1 MSGRNSEGNYSF
13 SRDVLLFICTYKLFA
28 RSSQFEGENIHDD
41 SIVVV
46 VVVRFFVFVVDVV
59 VVVFFVFFRFSLTT
73 PSSPKAEKP
82 CILQKNC
89 VSCSPLV
96 LKVPYIILDS
106 SL

>member
-46 VVVRFFVFVVDVV
+46 VVVVRFFVFVVDVIVV
-59 VVVFFVFFRFSLTT
+59 VVVFFFFFVF
-73 PSSPKAEKP
+73 P
-82 CILQKNC
+82 
-89 VSCSPLV
+89 
-96 LKVPYIILDS
+96 
-106 SL
+106 

>member
-28 RSSQFEGENIHDD
+28 RSLQFEGENIHDD

-59 VVVFFVFFRFSLTT
+59 VVVFFFFVF
-73 PSSPKAEKP
+73 P
-82 CILQKNC
+82 
-89 VSCSPLV
+89 
-96 LKVPYIILDS
+96 
-106 SL
+106 

>member
-59 VVVFFVFFRFSLTT
+59 IVFFFSFFLNHSLQPKSRKTLH
-73 PSSPKAEKP
+73 SSGKLGE
-82 CILQKNC
+82 LE
-89 VSCSPLV
+89 
-96 LKVPYIILDS
+96 
-106 SL
+106 SLRT

>member
-59 VVVFFVFFRFSLTT
+59 VVFFFRFSLTT

-82 CILQKNC
+82 CILRENC
-89 VSCSPLV
+89 VS
-96 LKVPYIILDS
+96 
-106 SL
+106 

>member
-46 VVVRFFVFVVDVV
+46 VVVVVRFFVFFVDVV
-59 VVVFFVFFRFSLTT
+59 VVVVFFFSFFLNHSLQPKSRKTLH
-73 PSSPKAEKP
+73 SSEK
-82 CILQKNC
+82 LRK
-89 VSCSPLV
+89 LE
-96 LKVPYIILDS
+96 
-106 SL
+106 SLNT

>member
-46 VVVRFFVFVVDVV
+46 VVVRFLFLLLTLLLLL
-59 VVVFFVFFRFSLTT
+59 FFFFSFFLNHSLQPKSRKTLH
-73 PSSPKAEKP
+73 SSEK
-82 CILQKNC
+82 LRK
-89 VSCSPLV
+89 LE
-96 LKVPYIILDS
+96 
-106 SL
+106 SLNT

>member
-41 SIVVV
+41 RIVVVVV

-59 VVVFFVFFRFSLTT
+59 VVVVFFFVFFRFSLTT

-89 VSCSPLV
+89 VS
-96 LKVPYIILDS
+96 
-106 SL
+106 

>member
-46 VVVRFFVFVVDVV
+46 VVRFLFLLLTLLLL
-59 VVVFFVFFRFSLTT
+59 FFFFSFFLNHSLQPKSRKTLH
-73 PSSPKAEKP
+73 SSGKLRE
-82 CILQKNC
+82 LE
-89 VSCSPLV
+89 
-96 LKVPYIILDS
+96 
-106 SL
+106 SLST

>member
-13 SRDVLLFICTYKLFA
+13 SREVLLFICTYKLFA

-59 VVVFFVFFRFSLTT
+59 VVVVFFRFSLTT
-73 PSSPKAEKP
+73 PSSSKAEKP
-82 CILQKNC
+82 CILRENC
-89 VSCSPLV
+89 VS
-96 LKVPYIILDS
+96 
-106 SL
+106 

>member
-59 VVVFFVFFRFSLTT
+59 VVVVFFFRFSLTT

-82 CILQKNC
+82 CILRENC
-89 VSCSPLV
+89 VS
-96 LKVPYIILDS
+96 
-106 SL
+106 

>member
-46 VVVRFFVFVVDVV
+46 VVVVVRFFVFVVDVV
-59 VVVFFVFFRFSLTT
+59 VVVVFFFSFFLNHSLQPKSRKTLH
-73 PSSPKAEKP
+73 SSEKLRK
-82 CILQKNC
+82 LQ
-89 VSCSPLV
+89 
-96 LKVPYIILDS
+96 
-106 SL
+106 SLST

>member
-46 VVVRFFVFVVDVV
+46 VVVVVRFFVFVVDVV
-59 VVVFFVFFRFSLTT
+59 VVVVIFFFSFFLNHSLQPKRRKTLH
-73 PSSPKAEKP
+73 SSGKLRE
-82 CILQKNC
+82 LE
-89 VSCSPLV
+89 
-96 LKVPYIILDS
+96 
-106 SL
+106 SLST

>member
-1 MSGRNSEGNYSF
+1 MSGRNSDGNYSF

-59 VVVFFVFFRFSLTT
+59 VVVVFFFSFFLNHSLQPKSRKTLH
-73 PSSPKAEKP
+73 SSEKLRK
-82 CILQKNC
+82 LQ
-89 VSCSPLV
+89 
-96 LKVPYIILDS
+96 
-106 SL
+106 SLST

>member
-59 VVVFFVFFRFSLTT
+59 VVVFCFFSFILNHSLQPKSRKTLH
-73 PSSPKAEKP
+73 SSEK
-82 CILQKNC
+82 LRK
-89 VSCSPLV
+89 LE
-96 LKVPYIILDS
+96 
-106 SL
+106 SLNT

>member
-46 VVVRFFVFVVDVV
+46 VVVVVVVRFFVFVVDVV
-59 VVVFFVFFRFSLTT
+59 VVFFFRFSLTT

-82 CILQKNC
+82 CILRE
-89 VSCSPLV
+89 LE
-96 LKVPYIILDS
+96 
-106 SL
+106 SLST

>member
-59 VVVFFVFFRFSLTT
+59 VVVVFFSFFLNHSLQPKSRKTLH
-73 PSSPKAEKP
+73 SSEKLRK
-82 CILQKNC
+82 LQ
-89 VSCSPLV
+89 
-96 LKVPYIILDS
+96 
-106 SL
+106 SLST

>member
-1 MSGRNSEGNYSF
+1 MSGRYSEGNYSF

-59 VVVFFVFFRFSLTT
+59 VVFFFRFSLTT

-82 CILQKNC
+82 CILRKNC
-89 VSCSPLV
+89 VS
-96 LKVPYIILDS
+96 
-106 SL
+106 

>member
-46 VVVRFFVFVVDVV
+46 VVVVRFFVFVVDAIV
-59 VVVFFVFFRFSLTT
+59 VVVFFFFFVF
-73 PSSPKAEKP
+73 P
-82 CILQKNC
+82 
-89 VSCSPLV
+89 
-96 LKVPYIILDS
+96 
-106 SL
+106 